1 MSRVLF
7 PWNPSSL
14 CGNGSL
20 WDHQL
25 GLSCRLS
32 TVLTRKLKPGLW
44 MCLWNWTQPTS
55 LLSESQVMK
64 IKNIQKNRFFS
75 FQATEMLLS
84 YKIKNISPNILNTN
98 SRQECSFG
106 EFPGSPVVRTLCFY
120 CSRPRSSPWSEN
132 WDLAS
137 HTAWQKEKMASF
149 ESNRPRFKSWFPGR
163 WWSWASDIMV
173 LNFTFLAR
181 KTGITQPLRQR
192 VLVKIK

>member
-7 PWNPSSL
+7 PWNPTSL
-14 CGNGSL
+14 CRNGSL

-25 GLSCRLS
+25 GLSCHLS

-98 SRQECSFG
+98 SRHSLRLSLIWKLVKCVDPTHQATALVFLINSIMK
-106 EFPGSPVVRTLCFY
+106 TLQ
-120 CSRPRSSPWSEN
+120 
-132 WDLAS
+132 LL
-137 HTAWQKEKMASF
+137 K
-149 ESNRPRFKSWFPGR
+149 
-163 WWSWASDIMV
+163 
-173 LNFTFLAR
+173 
-181 KTGITQPLRQR
+181 R
-192 VLVKIK
+192 VLKKIDIDIAK